1 MLCREYNLNP
11 LADGVVISQGWML
24 KNITGETTLL

>member
-11 LADGVVISQGWML
+11 LADGVVISQGWMM
-24 KNITGETTLL
+24 GETTLL